1 MVGTIKV
8 AKELVTVT
16 GTDGCPLVLGCINQ
30 LEIVVEHIGI
40 EHDVVRQTVVLPL
53 GYVSS
58 AVGNLSQIS
67 QLGTVGDQVG
77 IFLRTRTTS
86 KGVSHTAVP
95 CQCLL
100 RICIETCCH
109 GNLGIWHR
117 ERVDILSFLL
127 QGNFLTRGVIGQ
139 YQAGFS
145 HQHVMSE
152 DGLQEY
158 LFPGLGTAKHLQPVT
173 IHGEELDGA
182 AFGVGHGAHVGTITS
197 CLVGIT
203 LTYLSQ
209 TIDVGIVTVR
219 KFKRVAQQVCEL
231 LALHFI
237 GRLGRGVSAIAVDG
251 RVEVQVADC
260 GIIIVNTVVSA
271 LANGVAIANTSSFQ
285 IANKATSIT
294 TRNASVGVAVVHGRI
309 TSTNVTYSNTH
320 IGTAYNTGF
329 CVAVVHPGTPIFI

>member
-8 AKELVTVT
+8 AKELVIVT
-16 GTDGCPLVLGCINQ
+16 GTDGRPQVLGRTNQ

-77 IFLRTRTTS
+77 IFLCTRTAS
-86 KGVSHTAVP
+86 KGVCHTAVP

-100 RICIETCCH
+100 RICIEACCH
-109 GNLGIWHR
+109 GNLSIGHR

-127 QGNFLTRGVIGQ
+127 QGNFLTRCVIGQ

-152 DGLQEY
+152 DGLQIY
-158 LFPGLGTAKHLQPVT
+158 LFSSLGTAKHLQPVT
-173 IHGEELDGA
+173 IHGEELDGTA
-182 AFGVGHGAHVGTITS
+182 IGVGHSAYVGTIACS
-197 CLVGIT
+197 LVCIA

-209 TIDVGIVTVR
+209 AIDIGIITIYIFERLT
-219 KFKRVAQQVCEL
+219 QQVSKL

-237 GRLGRGVSAIAVDG
+237 GRLARGVSAIAVDG
-251 RVEVQVADC
+251 RVEVQVADS
-260 GIIIVNTVVSA
+260 GIIIVNTIVSA
-271 LANGVAIANTSSFQ
+271 LADRVAFLNTSS
-285 IANKATSIT
+285 
-294 TRNASVGVAVVHGRI
+294 V
-309 TSTNVTYSNTH
+309 
-320 IGTAYNTGF
+320 
-329 CVAVVHPGTPIFI
+329 